1 MSGGESKVQ
10 CCKEQYCIG
19 TWKIRS
25 MNQGKLEQEMARVNI
40 NIFQISELKWIGMGE
55 FNLGDHCVYYCGQE
69 SLRRNGVATI
79 VNMRVQNAV
88 LGCSLTCDRM
98 ISVHSQ
104 GKTFNIRVIQ
114 VYAPTT
120 DAEETEVEWFY
131 EDLQD
136 LLELTPKKK
145 DIIFIIGNW
154 NAKVASQEIPGVI
167 GKFGLQVQNK
177 QGKV

>member
-1 MSGGESKVQ
+1 
-10 CCKEQYCIG
+10 
-19 TWKIRS
+19 
-25 MNQGKLEQEMARVNI
+25 
-40 NIFQISELKWIGMGE
+40 
-55 FNLGDHCVYYCGQE
+55 
-69 SLRRNGVATI
+69 
-79 VNMRVQNAV
+79 
-88 LGCSLTCDRM
+88 M

-104 GKTFNIRVIQ
+104 GKTFNSRVIQ